1 MILLASAV
9 EAELGFWRPRRGV
22 ETLAMGIG
30 PVEAASALATAL
42 ARREYALVVNVG
54 LAGAFDG
61 AARLGDGVVV
71 IEDVMELDL
80 ETGAP
85 IALPPGETI
94 VAKANS
100 DPELAEQLH
109 AKGFAL
115 LRGVTVA
122 RVTSSEETAKR
133 LARDLDAQ
141 VESMEGFAA
150 LRAAQRAGVRAIEL
164 RGISNRCGERGLSKW
179 SFADGVEGL
188 HRILSALFE
197 LPALQR
203 VRSQ

>member
-42 ARREYALVVNVG
+42 ARREYGLVVNVG

-61 AARLGDGVVV
+61 AAQLGDGVVV
-71 IEDVMELDL
+71 IDDVMELDL

-100 DPELAEQLH
+100 DPELASQLH

-122 RVTSSEETAKR
+122 RVTSSEETATR

-150 LRAAQRAGVRAIEL
+150 LRAAQRAGVPAIEL
-164 RGISNRCGERGLSKW
+164 RGISNRCGLRSASNWDFAAGVAGLRG
-179 SFADGVEGL
+179 
-188 HRILSALFE
+188 ILEAFFE
-197 LPALQR
+197 LPAVEEIR
-203 VRSQ
+203 

>member
-9 EAELGFWRPRRGV
+9 EAELEFWRPRSGV

-30 PVEAASALATAL
+30 PVEAASALSTAL
-42 ARREYALVVNVG
+42 ARREYRLVVNVG

-71 IEDVMELDL
+71 IDDVMELDL
-80 ETGAP
+80 ESGAP

-100 DPELAEQLH
+100 DPELASQLH
-109 AKGFAL
+109 AKGFPL

-164 RGISNRCGERGLSKW
+164 RGISNRCGLRSSSNWDFPAGIAGLR
-179 SFADGVEGL
+179 
-188 HRILSALFE
+188 RILDAFFE
-197 LPALQR
+197 LASVEEIR
-203 VRSQ
+203 R

>member
-1 MILLASAV
+1 
-9 EAELGFWRPRRGV
+9 
-22 ETLAMGIG
+22 MGIG
-30 PVEAASALATAL
+30 PVEAASALSTAL
-42 ARREYALVVNVG
+42 ARREYGLVVNVG

-71 IEDVMELDL
+71 IDDVMEIDL

-94 VAKANS
+94 VAKVNS
-100 DPELAEQLH
+100 DPELAAQLH
-109 AKGFAL
+109 AKGFAS

-164 RGISNRCGERGLSKW
+164 RGVSNRCGARASSNWDFAAGVAGLR
-179 SFADGVEGL
+179 
-188 HRILSALFE
+188 RIVDALFE
-197 LPALQR
+197 LPAVEK
-203 VRSQ
+203 VRR

>member
-1 MILLASAV
+1 M
-9 EAELGFWRPRRGV
+9 GV
-22 ETLAMGIG
+22 G
-30 PVEAASALATAL
+30 PVEAASALSTAL
-42 ARREYALVVNVG
+42 ARREYGLVVNAG

-61 AARLGDGVVV
+61 AAQLGDGVVV
-71 IEDVMELDL
+71 IDDLMELDL

-100 DPELAEQLH
+100 DPEFAAQLN

-122 RVTSSEETAKR
+122 RVTSSEETATR

-164 RGISNRCGERGLSKW
+164 RGISNRCGLREASNWDFVAGVTGLR
-179 SFADGVEGL
+179 
-188 HRILSALFE
+188 RILDAFFD
-197 LPALQR
+197 LPAVEEMR
-203 VRSQ
+203 R

>member
-1 MILLASAV
+1 
-9 EAELGFWRPRRGV
+9 
-22 ETLAMGIG
+22 MGIG
-30 PVEAASALATAL
+30 PVEAASALAAAL
-42 ARREYALVVNVG
+42 ARREYRLVVNAG
-54 LAGAFDG
+54 LAGAFGG
-61 AARLGDGVVV
+61 AAHIGDGVVV

-100 DPELAEQLH
+100 EPGLAAQLH

-150 LRAAQRAGVRAIEL
+150 LRAAQRAGVPAIEL
-164 RGISNRCGERGLSKW
+164 RGISNRCGARAASNWNFAAGL
-179 SFADGVEGL
+179 AGL
-188 HRILSALFE
+188 RRILDTFFE
-197 LPALQR
+197 LRAVDE
-203 VRSQ
+203 VRR